1 MAAVEPRESRLG
13 GLVQRLSRWT
23 RKVKLERKLA
33 IALLVAAVTSGILTF
48 AAMTEKIPGGVD
60 PWAILL
66 LIVLDLVL
74 LLALAILLLPVLTG
88 CASVKAYQKEHLADP
103 IMFSEFEAREEL
115 RELKWLEARE
125 GSTGG
130 VGGAGGGC
138 ACK

>member
-1 MAAVEPRESRLG
+1 MKRL
-13 GLVQRLSRWT
+13 
-23 RKVKLERKLA
+23 
-33 IALLVAAVTSGILTF
+33 LLIL
-48 AAMTEKIPGGVD
+48 M
-60 PWAILL
+60 AILL
-66 LIVLDLVL
+66 P
-74 LLALAILLLPVLTG
+74 ALAG

-103 IMFSEFEAREEL
+103 IMVSEFEAREGL